1 MLQGTSMSGD
11 MTNATLRAE
20 YIDQEIA
27 AAIAGGYDGINLD
40 YEGHDPDKVAGY
52 NLLVVEAADAFHSR
66 LPGSE
71 VSMDTPI
78 YPQFEGRNYDYAAM
92 AAACDYLFIMAYD
105 GEFWN
110 NVQCLDQTLGAN
122 CSLACASLPETE
134 YGVQEYINTVGVPA
148 SKLYLGL
155 PWYGLFYEYV
165 LGVPFFT
172 GQVDYRDLQLIMK
185 DHPGGTLTLDDKS
198 TTRVFKCDGFCVS
211 GNRATEI
218 WFDDETTLPAKYA
231 LANSYGLKGVGMW
244 TAAKLD
250 YVSDEG
256 KKDAEAMWSAVYQ

>member
-1 MLQGTSMSGD
+1 MSGD

-40 YEGHDPDKVAGY
+40 YEGNNPEEVKGY
-52 NLLVVEAADAFHSR
+52 NLLVVEAANAFHAQ

-71 VSMDTPI
+71 VSMDAPI
-78 YPQFEGRNYDYAAM
+78 YPQFEGRNYDYESM
-92 AAACDYLFIMAYD
+92 AKACDYIFIMAYD

-110 NVQCLDQTLGAN
+110 NVQCLDQTTGAN

-134 YGVQEYINTVGVPA
+134 YGVQEYIATSGVPS

-172 GQVDYRDLQLIMK
+172 GQVDYRDIKIIMRN
-185 DHPGGTLTLDDKS
+185 HPTGTTVIDEKS
-198 TTRVFKCDGFCVS
+198 NTKVFKCNGFCVD

-218 WFDDETTLPAKYA
+218 WFDDEITLPPKYN
-231 LANSYGLKGVGMW
+231 LANTYQLKGVGMW

-250 YVSDEG
+250 YVSEEG
-256 KKDAEAMWSAVYQ
+256 KKDAEAMWDAVFQ